1 MHNAWKVV
9 VLNSLGQVSPNGP
22 PTLLLLLPPFI
33 SPSLPFPRTPLLSP
47 HYPIPKY
54 ILHRLFSPSKCPHS
68 YWILGLPPYPP
79 FSLFWT
85 VFSHLPAISTLPHHF
100 ISIAIVYQSSP
111 FTSWPIPSPCPCLPP
126 CPHFRFFGRFFDVL
140 LHVFLSHFVYT
151 CTYIIISIEW

>member
-9 VLNSLGQVSPNGP
+9 GLNSLGQVSPNGP
-22 PTLLLLLPPFI
+22 PTLPLLLPPFI

-47 HYPIPKY
+47 HYPIPIY
-54 ILHRLFSPSKCPHS
+54 ILHRLFIPSKFPHS
-68 YWILGLPPYPP
+68 YCILGLLPYPP

-111 FTSWPIPSPCPCLPP
+111 FTSWPIPSPCP
-126 CPHFRFFGRFFDVL
+126 HFRFFGRFFDVL

-151 CTYIIISIEW
+151 CTYIIISIE